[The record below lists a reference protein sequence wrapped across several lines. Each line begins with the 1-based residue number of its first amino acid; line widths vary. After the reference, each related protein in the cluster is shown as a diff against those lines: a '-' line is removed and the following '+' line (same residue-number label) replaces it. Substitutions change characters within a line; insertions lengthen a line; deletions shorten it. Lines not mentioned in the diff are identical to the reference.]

1 MEEIW
6 DGKSSVRTA
15 ASPGYTLPAAGC
27 LNGPKGEVSSNP
39 LPEREAGSSDQA
51 PGIKT

>member
-1 MEEIW
+1 MGSRVSGRQPAP
-6 DGKSSVRTA
+6 D
-15 ASPGYTLPAAGC
+15 TLFQLLGC